1 MRTLRSEISYIWCG
15 MSLAPAPR
23 MPEDH
28 VPAPAAADKSVITVD
43 DVQSLLAELNIDSL
57 MASLDSAD
65 SAPQELPKRE
75 SRAAAPADVPPI
87 SAITEERRSTRRL
100 QLGEISGELRLTIPG
115 CSDIQII
122 NISGTGVLVETCRQL
137 RPDTLTDLFVRLNGK
152 RHALKGRAVRS
163 TVHAVKPGAGIVYR
177 TALHFD
183 KPLPLEAH

>member
-1 MRTLRSEISYIWCG
+1 MRTLGSEISYIWYG
-15 MSLAPAPR
+15 MCLAPAR
-23 MPEDH
+23 CMPEDH
-28 VPAPAAADKSVITVD
+28 VSAPAAADKSVITVD

-65 SAPQELPKRE
+65 SAPPELPKRE
-75 SRAAAPADVPPI
+75 ARATATADAPP
-87 SAITEERRSTRRL
+87 ITEERRSTRRL
-100 QLGEISGELRLTIPG
+100 QLGEISGDLRLTIPG

-122 NISGTGVLVETCRQL
+122 NISGTGVLVETSRQL

-163 TVHAVKPGAGIVYR
+163 TVHAVKPGTGIVYR